1 MAEYGMI
8 MKETVSEKVCR
19 TLRET
24 LDVTKK
30 YVAAVSGGADSLA
43 LADALQCCGFSFT
56 VCHVE
61 HGIRGSESLEDAAY
75 VKEFCR
81 KRGMI
86 FCCRHVDAQELRK
99 NEKLSLEDAARRLR
113 YQALIQCA
121 EETGADFILTAHQKD
136 DQAETFLLR
145 LLRGSGTRGLGAIRF
160 RCNRVLRP
168 FLTLSAVE
176 LRKYCR
182 DREIVWREDATN
194 EDLHYMRNRIRK
206 VLFPLLKSDFSPAV
220 TDILCRTAEHLQT
233 DGEYLEKLAEAELK
247 KRWVFPAETQNG
259 VLLADSW
266 EDIPAALRFRVL
278 RRFWHLSGATGE
290 LSGVNLE
297 DLEQLLI
304 NHDSGKKILL
314 PGSWQALY
322 SYGKLI
328 LFSEGKLKALQ
339 EDTAWS
345 YSVNLE
351 CNFASLS
358 DSRKG
363 ILEFFFPD
371 NRVAQISFEKEKPAY
386 QYRKQMIYPLCR
398 LKRLGNSLV
407 FRYRQAGD
415 RIFPLKGTG
424 HKTLK
429 KYLIER
435 KVPVEVR
442 DRLVVAAAGNEIVWI
457 PGIANARWEEEKSSM
472 EVPARDEGWLFINIK

>member
-1 MAEYGMI
+1 M
-8 MKETVSEKVCR
+8 
-19 TLRET
+19 
-24 LDVTKK
+24 
-30 YVAAVSGGADSLA
+30 
-43 LADALQCCGFSFT
+43 
-56 VCHVE
+56 
-61 HGIRGSESLEDAAY
+61 
-75 VKEFCR
+75 
-81 KRGMI
+81 
-86 FCCRHVDAQELRK
+86 
-99 NEKLSLEDAARRLR
+99 
-113 YQALIQCA
+113 
-121 EETGADFILTAHQKD
+121 
-136 DQAETFLLR
+136 
-145 LLRGSGTRGLGAIRF
+145 
-160 RCNRVLRP
+160 
-168 FLTLSAVE
+168 
-176 LRKYCR
+176 
-182 DREIVWREDATN
+182 
-194 EDLHYMRNRIRK
+194 
-206 VLFPLLKSDFSPAV
+206 
-220 TDILCRTAEHLQT
+220 
-233 DGEYLEKLAEAELK
+233 
-247 KRWVFPAETQNG
+247 
-259 VLLADSW
+259 
-266 EDIPAALRFRVL
+266 L

-435 KVPVEVR
+435 KVPVEDR

-472 EVPARDEGWLFINIK
+472 EVPARYDGWLFINIK